1 MSHFDWANVFSLTV
15 VAVRMEQ
22 LNDVVTRAKAGDL
35 DAYSRLVQATQVMT
49 YAVALGVLRDP
60 DMAQDATQEAYL
72 RAFRRLADLEE
83 PAAFISWLRRIVNCR
98 FEHAS
103 CAADHPATARRRPG
117 CACVG

>member
-1 MSHFDWANVFSLTV
+1 MSHFDWANVFSLTA

-22 LNDVVTRAKAGDL
+22 LNNVVTRAKAGDL

-83 PAAFISWLRRIVNCR
+83 PAAFISWLRRIV
-98 FEHAS
+98 
-103 CAADHPATARRRPG
+103 
-117 CACVG
+117 